1 MHNNLNQKKKQR
13 EHYMTK
19 ASNTHGTSFEKS
31 EESNRNINNY
41 SIKSNR
47 NIDKLKLQKQLQLL
61 NLIS

>member
-1 MHNNLNQKKKQR
+1 
-13 EHYMTK
+13 MTK